1 MIQDENKTKFRRCAK
16 FLSSL
21 TPFCK
26 YILLLWD
33 SITFYAW
40 KTILANIFKRKTC
53 SIRKIIIL
61 IKIGKALSFCCIK
74 ESYSPMLGV
83 ETLNVGFIHYISLL
97 MELEYIAILCI
108 KSKLLE
114 VIWVWYALYSSL
126 LSVTI
131 KGNQELMFKQLHM
144 CTYCWLCDIL
154 CLWCRDNQEVSGNI
168 SEFHA

>member
-74 ESYSPMLGV
+74 ESYSPMLSV

-97 MELEYIAILCI
+97 MELECIAIMFKCYRKFI
-108 KSKLLE
+108 INEKVWE
-114 VIWVWYALYSSL
+114 IWVIWIFSCKLWFV
-126 LSVTI
+126 VI
-131 KGNQELMFKQLHM
+131 MF
-144 CTYCWLCDIL
+144 
-154 CLWCRDNQEVSGNI
+154 
-168 SEFHA
+168 

>member
-74 ESYSPMLGV
+74 ESYSPMLSV

-97 MELEYIAILCI
+97 MELEYIATVFKCYCKFII
-108 KSKLLE
+108 TE
-114 VIWVWYALYSSL
+114 
-126 LSVTI
+126 
-131 KGNQELMFKQLHM
+131 KGMRNRCHM
-144 CTYCWLCDIL
+144 KIYRYYVLNPNYL
-154 CLWCRDNQEVSGNI
+154 K
-168 SEFHA
+168 

>member
-74 ESYSPMLGV
+74 ESYSPMLSV

-97 MELEYIAILCI
+97 MELEYIAILSWLYI
-108 KSKLLE
+108 KPELLE
-114 VIWVWYALYSSL
+114 VFLGMIFIIFVPF
-126 LSVTI
+126 V
-131 KGNQELMFKQLHM
+131 G
-144 CTYCWLCDIL
+144 
-154 CLWCRDNQEVSGNI
+154 DNKRKPRTDV
-168 SEFHA
+168 

>member
-74 ESYSPMLGV
+74 ESYPPMLSV

-97 MELEYIAILCI
+97 REHFVIMYWAWI
-108 KSKLLE
+108 SWRN
-114 VIWVWYALYSSL
+114 IWVWYALYSSL

-131 KGNQELMFKQLHM
+131 KGNPEMMLKQLRM
-144 CTYCWLCDIL
+144 CIYRWLCDIL
-154 CLWCRDNQEVSGNI
+154 CLWCRDNQKVSGNI

>member
-74 ESYSPMLGV
+74 ESYSPMLSV

-97 MELEYIAILCI
+97 MELEYIATVFKCYRIFIITDKIWKIGVILFFDCHRYYVLNPNYL
-108 KSKLLE
+108 K
-114 VIWVWYALYSSL
+114 
-126 LSVTI
+126 
-131 KGNQELMFKQLHM
+131 
-144 CTYCWLCDIL
+144 
-154 CLWCRDNQEVSGNI
+154 
-168 SEFHA
+168 

>member
-74 ESYSPMLGV
+74 ESYSPMLSV

-97 MELEYIAILCI
+97 MELEYIATIFYNI
-108 KSKLLE
+108 
-114 VIWVWYALYSSL
+114 YSLIVVMIMYYTWIAWS
-126 LSVTI
+126 I
-131 KGNQELMFKQLHM
+131 FGYDMHYIRPF
-144 CTYCWLCDIL
+144 
-154 CLWCRDNQEVSGNI
+154 CRWQ
-168 SEFHA
+168 

>member
-74 ESYSPMLGV
+74 ESYSPMLSV

-97 MELEYIAILCI
+97 MELEYIATVFKCYLKFIITEKGMRNRGHMNIFRDYVLSLNYL
-108 KSKLLE
+108 KYF
-114 VIWVWYALYSSL
+114 WVLYALYWSL
-126 LSVTI
+126 LSVTM
-131 KGNQELMFKQLHM
+131 KGN
-144 CTYCWLCDIL
+144 
-154 CLWCRDNQEVSGNI
+154 
-168 SEFHA
+168 

>member
-74 ESYSPMLGV
+74 ESYSPMPNV
-83 ETLNVGFIHYISLL
+83 ETLNVGFIQYISLL
-97 MELEYIAILCI
+97 MELEYIATVFKCYLKFII
-108 KSKLLE
+108 TE
-114 VIWVWYALYSSL
+114 EGMRNRDHINIW
-126 LSVTI
+126 LSVM
-131 KGNQELMFKQLHM
+131 K
-144 CTYCWLCDIL
+144 
-154 CLWCRDNQEVSGNI
+154 RI
-168 SEFHA
+168 SS